1 MEKSIVGKPINFR
14 GLVYSPIN
22 EQGVVYLFGLVAE
35 DLNIRVESVQ
45 QGYPDCTGI
54 RYLGTG
60 KWERV
65 RIEFEYR
72 CSNFDH
78 EPEGCD
84 IIVCW
89 EDDLSESEKKKLK
102 GVEIIELKT
111 MINTPEIPNRELKD
125 PDKVISPEGEFDL
138 HYHYE
143 RKNVAKNIRDLY
155 EKLDKKLKG
164 IHVDIWRKFSKTAI
178 TYYSPEKM
186 FVYLG
191 FQKRGIRLEI
201 FTNEENIEGVENIRN
216 HTNWGRILLKSDK
229 DFDKVISAIKRSYE
243 IMKKAVKE
251 NINTGWFAKTP
262 KDIVESGEFT
272 EKEED

>member
-1 MEKSIVGKPINFR
+1 MEKTIVGKPINFR

-54 RYLGTG
+54 RYLGSG

-72 CSNFDH
+72 SSQFDH

-89 EDDLSESEKKKLK
+89 EDDLSELEKKKLK
-102 GVEIIELKT
+102 GIEIIELKSI
-111 MINTPEIPNRELKD
+111 INTPEIPNKELKD
-125 PDKVISPEGEFDL
+125 PDKVIPEKEKFDL
-138 HYHYE
+138 RYHYE
-143 RKNVAKNIRDLY
+143 RKNVSKNIRDLY
-155 EKLDKKLKG
+155 EKLDKKIKG
-164 IHVDIWRKFSKTAI
+164 IHSDVWRKFSKTAI
-178 TYYSPEKM
+178 TYYTPEKM
-186 FVYLG
+186 FIYLG
-191 FQKRGIRLEI
+191 FQRRGIMLEI
-201 FTNEENIEGVENIRN
+201 FTNEENIEGVKNIRN
-216 HTNWGRILLKSDK
+216 HTNWGRVSLKSDR
-229 DFDKVISAIKRSYE
+229 DFDKVGNAIKRSYE

-262 KDIVESGEFT
+262 KDVRESGEFI

>member
-14 GLVYSPIN
+14 GLVYSPIT

-65 RIEFEYR
+65 RIEFEHR
-72 CSNFDH
+72 SSNFDH

-84 IIVCW
+84 IIICW

-125 PDKVISPEGEFDL
+125 PDKIISPEREFDL
-138 HYHYE
+138 RYHYE

-191 FQKRGIRLEI
+191 FQKRGIRVEI

-229 DFDKVISAIKRSYE
+229 DFDKVVSAIKRSYE

-262 KDIVESGEFT
+262 KDIVEAGEFT